1 MTVEITR
8 QEDVGRGVVGK
19 NLVES
24 FPQGLGVDPARLLGL
39 RARSTGLPVID
50 ENIKRLS
57 VDGEFDFENI
67 AGIFRGMTALG
78 CDGEFAEDH
87 ILLRFPATGA
97 FAGQGLQVGRVLSDG
112 DHVTRHAFVREVL
125 EEKSLCGQTTN
136 LVVELAGQHFLDG
149 RILVLLEE
157 GWVVRNLRV
166 RTEVDFDFA
175 QSDHLRTLAVVESL
189 QDGGNATEFVEHVP
203 RRVGMLGIAL
213 DVVVEDGQSVG
224 IEQVFHIV
232 GHDGEFLRRVGG
244 FPQHGGFIAGLT
256 AARKRKHGSKES
268 EGENA
273 NGAGVLHDSIKMR
286 LGASAANENPAPR
299 RARDGTTG
307 GKSPVVN

>member
-1 MTVEITR
+1 
-8 QEDVGRGVVGK
+8 
-19 NLVES
+19 
-24 FPQGLGVDPARLLGL
+24 
-39 RARSTGLPVID
+39 
-50 ENIKRLS
+50 
-57 VDGEFDFENI
+57 
-67 AGIFRGMTALG
+67 
-78 CDGEFAEDH
+78 
-87 ILLRFPATGA
+87 
-97 FAGQGLQVGRVLSDG
+97 
-112 DHVTRHAFVREVL
+112 
-125 EEKSLCGQTTN
+125 
-136 LVVELAGQHFLDG
+136 
-149 RILVLLEE
+149 
-157 GWVVRNLRV
+157 
-166 RTEVDFDFA
+166 
-175 QSDHLRTLAVVESL
+175 
-189 QDGGNATEFVEHVP
+189 
-203 RRVGMLGIAL
+203 MLGIAL

-244 FPQHGGFIAGLT
+244 FLQHGGFIAGLT